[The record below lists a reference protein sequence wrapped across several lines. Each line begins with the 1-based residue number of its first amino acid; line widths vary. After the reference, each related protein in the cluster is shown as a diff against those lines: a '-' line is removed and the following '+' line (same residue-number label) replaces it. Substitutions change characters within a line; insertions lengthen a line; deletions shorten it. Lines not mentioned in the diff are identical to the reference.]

1 MTDFDANIA
10 SDRPRPDDWLE
21 RALRLDAAEH
31 RADHVDDAGFA
42 ARVMAALPAPL
53 AAPRWR
59 KPVEWALWGV
69 AGTAIAASLPGLAT
83 DVAREMFRILASQP
97 ISLPHVAA
105 AIVAVGLATFGGAA
119 LALRRD

>member
-21 RALRLDAAEH
+21 RALRVDAAEH

>member
-1 MTDFDANIA
+1 MTDFDAKIV
-10 SDRPRPDDWLE
+10 SDPLPDDWLE

-69 AGTAIAASLPGLAT
+69 AGTAIAASLPELAT

-97 ISLPHVAA
+97 ISLPAIAA
-105 AIVAVGLATFGGAA
+105 AALAIGAATFGGAA
-119 LALRRD
+119 FVLRRD

>member
-1 MTDFDANIA
+1 MTDIDANIA
-10 SDRPRPDDWLE
+10 SDRPLPDDWLE
-21 RALRLDAAEH
+21 RALRLDASGH
-31 RADHVDDAGFA
+31 RADHLDDAGFT
-42 ARVMAALPAPL
+42 ARVMGTLPPPL